1 MNRIEAVNYE
11 LLCDERYG
19 IVKVLVQQ
27 PGSADIPNALIGVL
41 AHVTDS
47 AKLGNWQGDRIAFG
61 SAFNDYERAR
71 GAAIGEAMERYC
83 GNFIPQGLLRSS
95 YSALE
100 RAGRDALDPTSL
112 VLYSPEQYALPGF
125 PFVPFTRDLPVLW
138 AIGQDMVT
146 GEEVLV
152 PASQVYINYHVG
164 RLREEPQNH
173 FVMYSGIA
181 AGRGRADAE
190 RAALEELIERDATMI
205 WWMSGSP
212 CQGIDLDS
220 LPELRNLL
228 VTTGDGTQVRY
239 HLIRIPS
246 AFDVPVLGALCHDL
260 GNQTVSLG
268 VACRADPLAA
278 ARKALIEAAQLRGF
292 ALGLLD
298 PQGSVWTA
306 MARGY
311 LDPGVYRPFRA
322 DRRYAESFAPDF
334 HDITDLGS
342 QSQYYLDPAT
352 HAHVQRILQPPS
364 HVALESLPQVDGDT
378 RAGLL
383 EQLRQR
389 GLRAISVDVTTPDVA
404 LSGMR
409 VVRVVVP
416 GLYPNA
422 PAAFPFLGGRRMY
435 EEPAA
440 MGWLS
445 DVLCAEQLVR
455 APLPHS

>member
-1 MNRIEAVNYE
+1 MNLIEPVDYD

-19 IVKVLVQQ
+19 IVKALVRQ
-27 PGSADIPNALIGVL
+27 PAADDVPDALVGIL

-61 SAFNDYERAR
+61 SAFHDVEHAR

-83 GNFIPQGLLRSS
+83 GNFIPTGLIPSS
-95 YSALE
+95 YAALAQ
-100 RAGRDALDPTSL
+100 AGIDAIDPASL
-112 VLYSPEQYALPGF
+112 VLYSDEQYRLPGF
-125 PFVPFTRDLPVLW
+125 PFVPFTRDLEVLW
-138 AIGQDMVT
+138 ARGRDMLS
-146 GEEVLV
+146 GDDVLV

-164 RLREEPQNH
+164 RLQAQPQTH

-181 AGRGRADAE
+181 AGRGRGDAE
-190 RAALEELIERDATMI
+190 RSALEELLERDATMI

-212 CQGIDLDS
+212 CQRIDLGE

-228 VTTGDGTQVRY
+228 ATRGDSRHVHY

-246 AFDVPVLGALCHDL
+246 AFDVPVIGALCHDTRH
-260 GNQTVSLG
+260 QTVSLG
-268 VACRADPLAA
+268 VACRASPLAA
-278 ARKALIEAAQLRGF
+278 ARKALIEGAQLRGF

-298 PQGSVWTA
+298 PEGSVWTA

-311 LDPGVYRPFRA
+311 LDPSVYRPFRA
-322 DRRYAESFAPDF
+322 DRRYAESFADDF
-334 HDITDLGS
+334 SDITDLGS
-342 QSQYYLDPAT
+342 QSQYYLDPRT
-352 HAHVQRILQPPS
+352 HQRLQGILEPPTTVS
-364 HVALESLPQVDGDT
+364 MDSLPALYGNT
-378 RAGLL
+378 RAALL

-389 GLRAISVDVTTPDVA
+389 RLRAISVDVTTPDVA
-404 LSGMR
+404 LSGIR
-409 VVRVVVP
+409 VVRVIVP

-422 PAAFPFLGGRRMY
+422 PAAFPFLGGRRLY

-440 MGWLS
+440 MGWLANPLHV
-445 DVLCAEQLVR
+445 DQLRR